1 MNKDKIIE
9 AEEVKSSKLDN
20 TIDPEMI
27 VMDDDSDMPEPET
40 KSYEKLIKC
49 TNKFMQLF
57 HETVDTLPYATIL
70 KNSNNDQIKLIDLVK
85 YIEQKYDRMPI
96 EEMDKI
102 VSFIANLDFKHAR
115 PLMEIIED
123 QNKQSTLWELVD

>member
-1 MNKDKIIE
+1 MSKDKIIE

-102 VSFIANLDFKHAR
+102 VSFIANLDFKHLI
-115 PLMEIIED
+115 PLI
-123 QNKQSTLWELVD
+123 

>member
-1 MNKDKIIE
+1 MSKDKIIE

-85 YIEQKYDRMPI
+85 YIEQKYDR
-96 EEMDKI
+96 I

-123 QNKQSTLWELVD
+123 QNKQSILWEPVD

>member
-1 MNKDKIIE
+1 MSKDKIIE

-40 KSYEKLIKC
+40 KSYAKLIKC

-123 QNKQSTLWELVD
+123 QNKQSILWEPVD